1 MKSNRYIFHID
12 FDSYFVNA
20 IRTIRPELKNKPVA
34 IAKNSIHSIAVSVSY
49 ELRGEK
55 ASMQEWKLLILKRL
69 NQIQ

>member
-49 ELRGEK
+49 ELRGERRQCRNE
-55 ASMQEWKLLILKRL
+55 SYWY
-69 NQIQ
+69 